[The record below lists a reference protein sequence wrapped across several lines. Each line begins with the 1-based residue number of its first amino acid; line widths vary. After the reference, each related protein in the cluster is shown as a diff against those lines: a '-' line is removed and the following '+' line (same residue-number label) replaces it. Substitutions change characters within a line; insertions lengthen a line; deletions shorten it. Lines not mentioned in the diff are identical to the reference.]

1 VNAALQPVARDPLLE
16 ALRTTSAVR
25 HVGRV
30 AEAYGT
36 LIRATGIR
44 ASIGEVCELR
54 APNGGKSLLA
64 EVVGVSKNHTLL
76 TPLGSL
82 DGISSATEVVAIGQ
96 RATVAVGAGMLGRI
110 LDPLGQPIDGKGPF
124 FVEAAVPIY
133 RESPNPLARRPI
145 ERPLPTG
152 VRAIDAA
159 LTVGA
164 GQRVGIFAIAGGGK
178 STLLG
183 MLARGAAA
191 DVNVIA
197 LVGERGREVNEF
209 VLDNLGEEGLR
220 RSVVVVATSD
230 RPSLERARAAYVAT
244 AIAEHFR
251 DQGKN
256 VVLMMDSV
264 TRFARALRDVG
275 LAVGE
280 PPARRGYPPSVF
292 SALPRLFARALRD
305 VGLAVGEPPARR
317 GYPPSVFSALPRLFE
332 RAGNDA
338 HGSIT
343 AFYTILME
351 EEDGSDPIA
360 EEVRSILDGHVI
372 LSRKLASAY
381 HYPAIDVLASA
392 SRVMPRVTDA
402 QHQRRAGM
410 LRKTIAKYQD
420 LELLIQMGEYKPG
433 ADAEADFAV
442 RNIGA
447 VRALLQQPAHALAE
461 FGAATRGLEEL
472 FG

>member
-1 VNAALQPVARDPLLE
+1 MNAALQPVARDPLLE

-292 SALPRLFARALRD
+292 SALPRLF
-305 VGLAVGEPPARR
+305 
-317 GYPPSVFSALPRLFE
+317 E